1 MTGRRRKAKKSKKS
15 GRYVMFGFN
24 RNDIDEAGYL
34 GRPVHEESGITFP
47 IVQDV
52 KDALVFPRSNENH
65 VKGFG
70 TPEQWLD
77 FWNSDE
83 DNVFKFH
90 LVKVTI

>member
-1 MTGRRRKAKKSKKS
+1 MTEKRRKAKKSKKVD
-15 GRYVMFGFN
+15 RYVMFGFN
-24 RNDIDEAGYL
+24 RSDMDDIGYL
-34 GRPVHEESGITFP
+34 GKPIQLKNEIIFP
-47 IVQDV
+47 IVPDV
-52 KDALVFPRSNENH
+52 EDALVFPSSNENH

>member
-1 MTGRRRKAKKSKKS
+1 MTRRRRKTKKSKNDD
-15 GRYVMFGFN
+15 RYVMFGFN
-24 RNDIDEAGYL
+24 RNDIDDIGYL
-34 GRPVHEESGITFP
+34 GKPVHEKNGIIFP
-47 IVQDV
+47 IVPDV
-52 KDALVFPRSNENH
+52 EDALVFPSSNENC

-90 LVKVTI
+90 LVKVTS